1 MDKLL
6 PVILVFLFGLQGCM
20 GSLDYVEVS
29 GSDKAYIYEGR
40 PVYVDKFKVNS
51 KDYPA
56 FRLAGDLL
64 VPPVSKLC
72 TFGGCIDIRQIKI
85 EKEDVWH
92 VTHIVTGRYLIQSY
106 SYNERQCRYLDK
118 KGYGDWFV
126 NILNMC
132 LRSYDFAIY
141 ITPDGEVSGGW
152 ELLPGHRKGGAE
164 RKVFFNM
171 NPSKNTGWPDG
182 EVFQQHN

>member
-1 MDKLL
+1 
-6 PVILVFLFGLQGCM
+6 M
-20 GSLDYVEVS
+20 GSLDYVELS
-29 GSDKAYIYEGR
+29 GTDKAYIYEER

-56 FRLAGDLL
+56 FRLAGNSL

-72 TFGGCIDIRQIKI
+72 TFGGCIDIRQTKI

-92 VTHIVTGRYLIQSY
+92 VTHIVNGRYLIQSKE
-106 SYNERQCRYLDK
+106 YNERQCRYRAK
-118 KGYGDWFV
+118 KGSGYWSV
-126 NILNMC
+126 NIFNMC

-141 ITPDGEVSGGW
+141 ITPEGEVSGGW

-182 EVFQQHN
+182 AVFQQHN